1 MSDESWNMVKNA
13 MEEIVMIINEAAG
26 SVDADSKSI
35 ELAKKIFEGTMGRE
49 KQAVDFALKTIKDEI
64 RGVF

>member
-1 MSDESWNMVKNA
+1 MEYGKNA

-26 SVDADSKSI
+26 SVDAESKSI
-35 ELAKKIFEGTMGRE
+35 ELAKKIFEVTMGRE